1 MPGQTIRKDSVR
13 KKLNTIEGEFHGK
26 TVLIVDDS
34 IVRGNTSRRIVNMAR
49 EAGATRVFF
58 ASCSPP
64 IVHPNVYGIDMPAK
78 SEYVAHGRSVEE
90 IGEAIGADWLVYQDL
105 QDLVKA
111 CLGDESEGPANFDC
125 SCFDGV
131 YVTGG
136 ITEEYLERIE
146 RLRND
151 AVKNKVQV

>member
-1 MPGQTIRKDSVR
+1 
-13 KKLNTIEGEFHGK
+13 
-26 TVLIVDDS
+26 
-34 IVRGNTSRRIVNMAR
+34 
-49 EAGATRVFF
+49 
-58 ASCSPP
+58 
-64 IVHPNVYGIDMPAK
+64 MPAK